1 MTIFVSCT
9 QAKNTQYTDPKGNK
23 YKYQLKLTGTMP
35 NAKKES
41 TFVIL
46 TNDDDLTF
54 DRVSKSLYSSNSS
67 DWLDFYL
74 VSQE

>member
-1 MTIFVSCT
+1 VLVSFS
-9 QAKNTQYTDPKGNK
+9 QAKSTGYTDPQGNK
-23 YKYQLKLTGTMP
+23 YKYKLELTGTMP

-41 TFVIL
+41 TFIIL
-46 TNDDDLTF
+46 TSDADLTF
-54 DRVSKSLYSSNSS
+54 DRVSKSLYSSSSS